1 MNNPPNL
8 QNKTLATVNG
18 QPITQADVMALL
30 YSMGQNGAQYNN
42 EEGYKLLLNQLIEQ
56 KLFLQDAK
64 RNLYEADP
72 VFQAELQRLKEDA
85 LTSFAISKAVGNVT
99 VSDAEVEQYYKEN
112 PDKCSTGEMV
122 NADHILVESEQQA
135 KDILSEINS
144 GNISFADAAKKY
156 STCPSSQ
163 NGGNLGDFGHGQM
176 VPEFDRAVFSMNEG
190 EITGP
195 VKTQFGYH
203 LIRLN
208 KKKPSSPLPFAQIKE
223 QLRALL
229 IREKQQKA
237 YESKVNQL
245 KLLYPVDLF

>member
-144 GNISFADAAKKY
+144 GNHFFCRRRKKIQHLPLSAKRRK
-156 STCPSSQ
+156 
-163 NGGNLGDFGHGQM
+163 FG
-176 VPEFDRAVFSMNEG
+176 
-190 EITGP
+190 
-195 VKTQFGYH
+195 
-203 LIRLN
+203 RLW
-208 KKKPSSPLPFAQIKE
+208 SRTDGAGI
-223 QLRALL
+223 
-229 IREKQQKA
+229 
-237 YESKVNQL
+237 
-245 KLLYPVDLF
+245 